1 MALNEYVEVYKKV
14 DKLNE
19 YNENKTSYIN
29 KTNNLVSEKGKVDEL
44 NAQTNKEYTLLIVQ
58 FIITVFIFSITII
71 TVISE
76 SGLNPYALMIVILF
90 LLFVLYYFI
99 GNIYFMFK

>member
-1 MALNEYVEVYKKV
+1 MANEYVELYEKI

-19 YNENKTSYIN
+19 YNQNKTIYIN

-44 NAQTNKEYTLLIVQ
+44 NAQTNKEYTLLIVW
-58 FIITVFIFSITII
+58 FIITIFIFTITIM
-71 TVISE
+71 TVITE
-76 SGLNPYALMIVILF
+76 SGLNPFALIIVILF
-90 LLFVLYYFI
+90 LLYVLYYFI

>member
-1 MALNEYVEVYKKV
+1 MPLNEYVQLFEKV

-19 YNENKTSYIN
+19 YNENKTMYIN

-44 NAQTNKEYTLLIVQ
+44 NAQTNKEYTLLIVW
-58 FIITVFIFSITII
+58 FIITIFIFTITIM
-71 TVISE
+71 TVITE
-76 SGLNPYALMIVILF
+76 SGLNPFALIIVILF
-90 LLFVLYYFI
+90 LLYVLYYFI